1 MIPAS
6 GHPQRSDRVM
16 PRPRPRPTAGGL
28 RDALGELF
36 PSVPEAPAR
45 TRGARVLGAVVQVAA
60 VGIASIAML
69 LRIPGRPAWR
79 TIFGEDYFW
88 FLTGAIQHP
97 WHWSAY
103 AGYMQILPRFVGQV
117 VSYLPLAD
125 ASLAFALAGV
135 VVAACG
141 ALFIFHASVGH
152 IESVKLRALLA
163 VALVLLPIAPM
174 EVIGSGVDTPW
185 YLLPALFW
193 AMLWRPRTRPAMAAA
208 AAVGFLTMASNIL
221 AALLAPLLVARL
233 YVLRRPREHAV
244 SAGWLAGWAVQAP
257 FVIAGALHGHS
268 RLFLKHA
275 TPGPALA
282 FYGHVALLPSLGW
295 HASWWLRSFA
305 GANGATAIAAV
316 VLAASLGL
324 ILVTQPGARLFVVTA
339 VAVGFIF
346 TVISIGINRGP
357 ATEPMLPTQVLGT
370 RYTIMADFLIV
381 SALIVGADHALR
393 PRAHDRRRGAGLKS
407 VTAVTALVVFL
418 AATWAVDFR
427 YTGLRTTTAW
437 TWAPVAAKWERDCA
451 HSRTGEITETVH
463 TKPRTPPW
471 TLPCRNIPP

>member
-16 PRPRPRPTAGGL
+16 PRPRPTAGGL

-69 LRIPGRPAWR
+69 LRVPGRPAWR
-79 TIFGEDYFW
+79 TIFGDDYFW
-88 FLTGAIQHP
+88 FLAGAIQRP

-103 AGYMQILPRFVGQV
+103 GGYVQVLPRFIAQV
-117 VSYLPLAD
+117 VSYLPLTD

-135 VVAACG
+135 VVAACC

-163 VALVLLPIAPM
+163 VALVLLPVAPM
-174 EVIGSGVDTPW
+174 ELIGSGVETPW
-185 YLLPALFW
+185 YLLPVLFW
-193 AMLWRPRTRPAMAAA
+193 AMLWRPRTRPAMAVA
-208 AAVGFLTMASNIL
+208 AAVGLLTMASNIL
-221 AALLAPLLVARL
+221 AALLVPLLVARL

-244 SAGWLAGWAVQAP
+244 SAGWLAGCLVQAT
-257 FVIAGALHGHS
+257 FVIPLVLHGHS
-268 RLFLKHA
+268 RLHRDRMAL
-275 TPGPALA
+275 PGQSLA
-282 FYGHVALLPSLGW
+282 FYGHVVLLPSLGW
-295 HASWWLRSFA
+295 HTSWWLRSFA

-316 VLAASLGL
+316 VLAVSFGL

-346 TVISIGINRGP
+346 TVISVSINRGP
-357 ATEPMLPTQVLGT
+357 ATNSMLPTHVLGT

-393 PRAHDRRRGAGLKS
+393 SRAHDRRRRGAGLKS
-407 VTAVTALVVFL
+407 VTAVTVLVVFL

-427 YTGLRTTTAW
+427 YTALRTTTAW
-437 TWAPVAAKWERDCA
+437 SWAPIAAKWERDCA
-451 HSRTGEITETVH
+451 HSRTGEITETIY
-463 TKPRTPPW
+463 TKPW
-471 TLPCRNIPP
+471 TLPCRNITP

>member
-6 GHPQRSDRVM
+6 GHRQRFDRLM
-16 PRPRPRPTAGGL
+16 PRPRPTAGGL
-28 RDALGELF
+28 RDALGGLF

-45 TRGARVLGAVVQVAA
+45 ARGARVLGAAVQVAA
-60 VGIASIAML
+60 VGIASIVML

-103 AGYMQILPRFVGQV
+103 AGYMQILPRFIGQV

-125 ASLAFALAGV
+125 ASLAFALAGA
-135 VVAACG
+135 VVAACC
-141 ALFIFHASVGH
+141 ALFIFHASAGH

-163 VALVLLPIAPM
+163 AALVLLPIAPM

-208 AAVGFLTMASNIL
+208 VAVGLLAMASNIL

-244 SAGWLAGWAVQAP
+244 TAGWLAGCLVQAA
-257 FVIAGALHGHS
+257 FVIPLALHGRS
-268 RLFLKHA
+268 RLHLNRL
-275 TPGPALA
+275 TPPGQSLA
-282 FYGHVALLPSLGW
+282 FYGHVVLLPSLGW
-295 HASWWLRSFA
+295 YTSWWLRSFA
-305 GANGATAIAAV
+305 GADGAAAIAAV
-316 VLAASLGL
+316 VLAVSFGVIL
-324 ILVTQPGARLFVVTA
+324 ITQPGARLFVVTA
-339 VAVGFIF
+339 LAFGFIF
-346 TVISIGINRGP
+346 SVVSVTINRAP
-357 ATEPMLPTQVLGT
+357 AIEPMLPTRMGGT
-370 RYTIMADFLIV
+370 RYTIMSDFLIV

-393 PRAHDRRRGAGLKS
+393 SRAHDRLRQGAGLKA

-437 TWAPVAAKWERDCA
+437 SWAPISAKWERDCA
-451 HSRTGEITETVH
+451 HSRTGEIAEMVFS
-463 TKPRTPPW
+463 RPW
-471 TLPCRNIPP
+471 TLPCRNITP

>member
-6 GHPQRSDRVM
+6 RHPQRSDRVM
-16 PRPRPRPTAGGL
+16 PRPRPAAGGL

-45 TRGARVLGAVVQVAA
+45 ARGARVLSAVVQVAA
-60 VGIASIAML
+60 VGIASITML

-103 AGYMQILPRFVGQV
+103 AGYVQVLPRFIAQV
-117 VSYLPLAD
+117 VSYLPLTD

-135 VVAACG
+135 VVAACC
-141 ALFIFHASVGH
+141 ALFIFHASAGH

-193 AMLWRPRTRPAMAAA
+193 AMLWRPQTRPAMAAA
-208 AAVGFLTMASNIL
+208 AAVGLLTMASTTL
-221 AALLAPLLVARL
+221 AALLAPLLAARL

-244 SAGWLAGWAVQAP
+244 SAGWLAGCLVQAAFIVP
-257 FVIAGALHGHS
+257 LALHGRS
-268 RLFLKHA
+268 RLHPNSL
-275 TPGPALA
+275 TPPGQSLA
-282 FYGHVALLPSLGW
+282 YYGHVVLPESLGW
-295 HASWWLRSFA
+295 HMSWWLRSFA
-305 GANGATAIAAV
+305 GANGAAAIAAV
-316 VLAASLGL
+316 VLGVSFGL
-324 ILVTQPGARLFVVTA
+324 ILATQPGARLFVLTA
-339 VAVGFIF
+339 LAVGFIF
-346 TVISIGINRGP
+346 TVISVSINRAP
-357 ATEPMLPTQVLGT
+357 TITPMLPTQVLAT
-370 RYTIMADFLIV
+370 RYTLVADFLIV

-393 PRAHDRRRGAGLKS
+393 SRAHDRRRQGAGLKS
-407 VTAVTALVVFL
+407 VTAVTVLVVFL

-427 YTGLRTTTAW
+427 YTGLRSTTAW
-437 TWAPVAAKWERDCA
+437 SWAPVAAKWERDCA
-451 HSRTGEITETVH
+451 HSRTGEITETVYY
-463 TKPRTPPW
+463 KPW
-471 TLPCRNIPP
+471 TLPCRNITR

>member
-16 PRPRPRPTAGGL
+16 PGPRPTAGGW

-45 TRGARVLGAVVQVAA
+45 ARGARVLGAVVQVAA
-60 VGIASIAML
+60 VGIAAIAML
-69 LRIPGRPAWR
+69 LRVPGRPAWR

-97 WHWSAY
+97 WHWSSY
-103 AGYMQILPRFVGQV
+103 AGYVQVVPRFIAQV
-117 VSYLPLAD
+117 VSYLPLPD

-141 ALFIFHASVGH
+141 ALFIFHASAGH

-163 VALVLLPIAPM
+163 LALVLLPIAPM
-174 EVIGSGVDTPW
+174 ELIGSGVNLPW
-185 YLLPALFW
+185 YLLPVLFW
-193 AMLWRPRTRPAMAAA
+193 AMLWRPRTRPAMAVA
-208 AAVGFLTMASNIL
+208 AAVGLLTVASNIL

-244 SAGWLAGWAVQAP
+244 SAGWLAGCLVQAAY
-257 FVIAGALHGHS
+257 VIPLALHGRS
-268 RLFLKHA
+268 RLHLNSL
-275 TPGPALA
+275 TPPRQSLA
-282 FYGHVALLPSLGW
+282 FYGHVVLLPSLGW
-295 HASWWLRSFA
+295 HTSWWLRSFA
-305 GANGATAIAAV
+305 GADGAAAIAAV
-316 VLAASLGL
+316 VLAASFGVIL
-324 ILVTQPGARLFVVTA
+324 ITQPGARLFVVTA
-339 VAVGFIF
+339 LAVGFIF
-346 TVISIGINRGP
+346 SVVSVTINRAP
-357 ATEPMLPTQVLGT
+357 AIEPMLPARMGGT

-393 PRAHDRRRGAGLKS
+393 SRAHDRRRQGAGLKA

-427 YTGLRTTTAW
+427 YTGLRATTAW
-437 TWAPVAAKWERDCA
+437 SWAPIAAKWERDCA
-451 HSRTGEITETVH
+451 HSRTGEITETVY
-463 TKPRTPPW
+463 TKPW
-471 TLPCRNIPP
+471 TLPCRNITR

>member
-6 GHPQRSDRVM
+6 RHPQRSDRAM
-16 PRPRPRPTAGGL
+16 PRPRPAAGGL

-45 TRGARVLGAVVQVAA
+45 APGARLLGAVVQVAA

-97 WHWSAY
+97 WRWSAY
-103 AGYMQILPRFVGQV
+103 AGYVQDLPRFIAQV
-117 VSYLPLAD
+117 VSYLPLTD
-125 ASLAFALAGV
+125 ASLAFALAGA
-135 VVAACG
+135 VVAASC

-185 YLLPALFW
+185 YLLPVLFW
-193 AMLWRPRTRPAMAAA
+193 AMLWRPRTRPAMAVA
-208 AAVGFLTMASNIL
+208 AAVGFLAMASNIL

-244 SAGWLAGWAVQAP
+244 SAGWLAGCLVQAA
-257 FVIAGALHGHS
+257 FVIPLALHGRS
-268 RLFLKHA
+268 RLDLNSL
-275 TPGPALA
+275 TPPGQSLA
-282 FYGHVALLPSLGW
+282 YYGHVVLLPSLGW
-295 HASWWLRSFA
+295 HTSWWLRSFA
-305 GANGATAIAAV
+305 GANGAAAIATV
-316 VLAASLGL
+316 VLAVSFGL

-346 TVISIGINRGP
+346 SVVSVTINRAP
-357 ATEPMLPTQVLGT
+357 AIDPMLPTRVDAA
-370 RYTIMADFLIV
+370 RYTVMADFLIV

-393 PRAHDRRRGAGLKS
+393 SRAHDRRRQQAGLKS
-407 VTAVTALVVFL
+407 VMAVTALVVFL

-437 TWAPVAAKWERDCA
+437 SWAPIAAKWERDCA
-451 HSRTGEITETVH
+451 HSRTGEITETVY
-463 TKPRTPPW
+463 KRPW
-471 TLPCRNIPP
+471 TLPCRNITS